1 MFVDVTGLPP
11 LLVQVGPHE
20 VLLDDAIGLA
30 VRAADHD
37 IPVRLQVW
45 LQVPHVYKGSLLS
58 SAKPQPLSQGVVGG
72 VRGTRFLCV
81 LAQGLNAVS
90 ELTATPDR
98 LPRREWRE
106 LAPVLLPRHTQVA
119 ASRRS
124 T

>member
-45 LQVPHVYKGSLLS
+45 LQVPHVLQGFAALLGEATAIESGCCRWSPWYEVSLR
-58 SAKPQPLSQGVVGG
+58 ARTGPE
-72 VRGTRFLCV
+72 RGL
-81 LAQGLNAVS
+81 
-90 ELTATPDR
+90 
-98 LPRREWRE
+98 
-106 LAPVLLPRHTQVA
+106 
-119 ASRRS
+119 
-124 T
+124 